1 MKKEEGIKRAEVE
14 EKLRIINADEALR
27 KQEEEEKI
35 KMQKQICLE
44 KEQKEQIK

>member
-1 MKKEEGIKRAEVE
+1 MKKEEEIKRAEDE